1 MERTERTQ
9 ERTQAPIPLLFPA
22 PQKTF
27 GENYTPTS
35 AVDHNIVR
43 EVQSMITER
52 YCQEVLTEYPEYITK
67 EQMYRICHISKKTC
81 LFLLESGL
89 VPSVD
94 SGKRTRRFKIKTVD
108 VVQYLRER
116 DDYPELYKAPDGFYK
131 SAGCKKAPSF
141 DEVFT
146 KSDLVMMRKY
156 YEEHLTNYPDMMS
169 IEQVAGFTGYCRTS
183 VRAWCSKQ
191 EVKCFLI
198 RQRFQIPK
206 ECLLDFLVSKYFI
219 GIGVKSSK
227 HRKFNEQIR
236 ALRKQ
241 KST

>member
-1 MERTERTQ
+1 MERTERTR

-27 GENYTPTS
+27 GENYAPTS

-43 EVQSMITER
+43 EVQSMITEK
-52 YCQEVLTEYPEYITK
+52 YCREVLEEYPEYITK

-94 SGKRTRRFKIKTVD
+94 SGKKTRRFKIKTAD

-146 KSDLVMMRKY
+146 KSDLVTMRKY
-156 YEEHLTNYPDMMS
+156 YEEHLINYPDVMS
-169 IEQVAGFTGYCRTS
+169 IEQIAEFTGYCKTS

-206 ECLLDFLVSKYFI
+206 EYLLDFLVSRYFI
-219 GIGVKSSK
+219 GIAVKSSK
-227 HRKFNEQIR
+227 HRKFNVQIR
-236 ALRKQ
+236 ALRK
-241 KST
+241 

>member
-27 GENYTPTS
+27 GENYAPTS
-35 AVDHNIVR
+35 AVDRNIVR
-43 EVQSMITER
+43 EVQPMITEK
-52 YCQEVLTEYPEYITK
+52 YCREVLTEYPEYITK

-94 SGKRTRRFKIKTVD
+94 SGKKTRRFKIKTTD

-131 SAGCKKAPSF
+131 STDYKKAPSF

-146 KSDLVMMRKY
+146 KGDLVTMRKY
-156 YEEHLTNYPDMMS
+156 YEELLINQSDVMT
-169 IEQVAGFTGYCRTS
+169 IEQVAEFTGYCKTS
-183 VRAWCSKQ
+183 VRAWCNKQ

-206 ECLLDFLVSKYFI
+206 EYLLDFLVSKYFI
-219 GIGVKSSK
+219 GIAVKSPK
-227 HRKFNEQIR
+227 HRQFNEQIR
-236 ALRKQ
+236 ALRK
-241 KST
+241 

>member
-9 ERTQAPIPLLFPA
+9 ERTQAPIPLLFPT

-27 GENYTPTS
+27 GENYAPTS
-35 AVDHNIVR
+35 AVDCNIVR
-43 EVQSMITER
+43 EVQPMITEK
-52 YCQEVLTEYPEYITK
+52 YCREVLTEYPEYITK

-94 SGKRTRRFKIKTVD
+94 SGKKTRRFKIKTAD
-108 VVQYLRER
+108 VIQYLRER

-131 SAGCKKAPSF
+131 STDCKKAPTF
-141 DEVFT
+141 DEVFI
-146 KSDLVMMRKY
+146 KGDLVTMRKY
-156 YEEHLTNYPDMMS
+156 YEELLINQSDVMT
-169 IEQVAGFTGYCRTS
+169 IEQVAEFTGYCKTS
-183 VRAWCSKQ
+183 VRAWCNKQ

-206 ECLLDFLVSKYFI
+206 EYLLDFLVSKYFMP
-219 GIGVKSSK
+219 V
-227 HRKFNEQIR
+227 
-236 ALRKQ
+236 
-241 KST
+241 

>member
-9 ERTQAPIPLLFPA
+9 ERTQAPIPLLFPT

-27 GENYTPTS
+27 GESYAPTS
-35 AVDHNIVR
+35 AVDCNIVR
-43 EVQSMITER
+43 EVQPMITEK
-52 YCQEVLTEYPEYITK
+52 YCREVLTEYPEYITK

-94 SGKRTRRFKIKTVD
+94 SGKKTRRFKIKTAD
-108 VVQYLRER
+108 VIQYLRER

-131 SAGCKKAPSF
+131 STDCKKAPTF
-141 DEVFT
+141 DEVFI
-146 KSDLVMMRKY
+146 KGDLVTMRKY
-156 YEEHLTNYPDMMS
+156 YEELLINQSDVMT
-169 IEQVAGFTGYCRTS
+169 IEQVAEFTGYCKTS
-183 VRAWCSKQ
+183 VRAWCNKQ

-206 ECLLDFLVSKYFI
+206 EYLLDFLVSKYFMP
-219 GIGVKSSK
+219 V
-227 HRKFNEQIR
+227 
-236 ALRKQ
+236 
-241 KST
+241 

>member
-9 ERTQAPIPLLFPA
+9 ERTQALITLMFPA
-22 PQKTF
+22 PSKTF
-27 GENYTPTS
+27 GENFAPTS

-43 EVQSMITER
+43 EVQAMITER

-141 DEVFT
+141 DEVFA
-146 KSDLVMMRKY
+146 KSDLVLMRKY
-156 YEEHLTNYPDMMS
+156 YS
-169 IEQVAGFTGYCRTS
+169 RIRT
-183 VRAWCSKQ
+183 
-191 EVKCFLI
+191 
-198 RQRFQIPK
+198 
-206 ECLLDFLVSKYFI
+206 
-219 GIGVKSSK
+219 
-227 HRKFNEQIR
+227 
-236 ALRKQ
+236 
-241 KST
+241 

>member
-9 ERTQAPIPLLFPA
+9 ERTQALIALLFPA
-22 PQKTF
+22 LLTTF
-27 GENYTPTS
+27 GENFAPTS
-35 AVDHNIVR
+35 AVDRNTVR
-43 EVQSMITER
+43 KVQPMITEKYR
-52 YCQEVLTEYPEYITK
+52 QEVLREYPEYITK

-89 VPSVD
+89 VPSID
-94 SGKRTRRFKIKTVD
+94 SGKKTHRFKIKTTD
-108 VVQYLRER
+108 VLQYLQER
-116 DDYPELYKAPDGFYK
+116 NDYPELYKAPDGFYK
-131 SAGCKKAPSF
+131 SEGCKKAPSF

-146 KSDLVMMRKY
+146 KNDLVTMRGY
-156 YEEHLTNYPDMMS
+156 YAELLADYTDV
-169 IEQVAGFTGYCRTS
+169 ITVEQVAEFTGYSESS

-198 RQRFQIPK
+198 RKRFKIPK

-219 GIGVKSSK
+219 GIAVKSAK
-227 HRKFNEQIR
+227 HLKFNEQIR

-241 KST
+241 KGT

>member
-1 MERTERTQ
+1 
-9 ERTQAPIPLLFPA
+9 
-22 PQKTF
+22 
-27 GENYTPTS
+27 
-35 AVDHNIVR
+35 
-43 EVQSMITER
+43 MITEK

-94 SGKRTRRFKIKTVD
+94 SGKKTRRFKIKTAD

-131 SAGCKKAPSF
+131 STGCKKAPSF

-146 KSDLVMMRKY
+146 KSDLTTIRKY
-156 YEEHLTNYPDMMS
+156 YEEHLANYPDVMS
-169 IEQVAGFTGYCRTS
+169 IKQVAGFTGYCKTS

-206 ECLLDFLVSKYFI
+206 EYLLDFLVSKYFI
-219 GIGVKSSK
+219 GIAVKSSK

-236 ALRKQ
+236 VLGQQ